1 MNLLSI
7 LFSFYGKSEKST
19 KEVQHSFPDI
29 DSVSRYFYNEEP
41 TTGSNRISDKV
52 WSDLDGDD
60 LFVFADHTHS
70 CPGKQLLYQ
79 SLRTL
84 DKKNFITENE
94 ELIRYFDNNN
104 WQMPI
109 EKELTCLSHH
119 DAYEL
124 ASLFQQTQ
132 EVPSKTM
139 QQLYRV
145 CQLLPFALAALFL
158 ISNQTITLLLLL
170 TAVILNVVL
179 HYKHKYRLWRYLH
192 AFPQFLTLLK
202 VAFRLYKDSD
212 LSRLSPDLGRHI
224 QALKP
229 LKRELQLFQ
238 LDTKLDSDAAIIVYV
253 LIEILRIFF
262 LLEPN
267 ALTKATNL
275 LNSRQEDVE
284 AVFLFVGKVDVLCS
298 MATLRKDLPYYCR
311 PESAEPKII
320 ETKAIYHP
328 LIPDCISNDFSN
340 GHKSVILTGSNM
352 SGKTAFI
359 RTIAIN
365 MLTAQTLNLCFAKT
379 FRAQPM
385 PLFSS
390 IHINDDLMNA
400 KSYYLQEV
408 LTVKEMIDAS
418 ENGYP
423 VLFLLDEL
431 FKGTNTTERIAA
443 GKAILS
449 ALNSGNNIV
458 LMATHDLELAE
469 LLHDEFDL
477 YHFSEQI
484 EQKELT
490 FDYKLKSGIMTHR
503 NAIRILELYGYPVS
517 TVHEAYEIAGGNV
530 QALVHKIRGLKLR
543 QS

>member
-1 MNLLSI
+1 MNLLSVI
-7 LFSFYGKSEKST
+7 ANLSGKAKESVQDT
-19 KEVQHSFPDI
+19 KQGFFDME
-29 DSVSRYFYNEEP
+29 SVSRYFYNQKP
-41 TTGSNRISDKV
+41 APDIDRLSDKV
-52 WSDLDGDD
+52 WDDLDGDN
-60 LFVFADHTHS
+60 LFAFADHTHS
-70 CPGKQLLYQ
+70 CPGMQLLYH
-79 SLRTL
+79 SLRSL
-84 DKKNFITENE
+84 SGKNFITENE
-94 ELIRYFDNNN
+94 ELIRSFDNDS
-104 WQMPI
+104 WRIPI
-109 EKELTCLSHH
+109 EKELSRLSHH
-119 DAYEL
+119 YAYEL
-124 ASLFQQTQ
+124 ESLFQRTQ
-132 EVPSKTM
+132 EVPSKTK

-145 CQLLPFALAALFL
+145 CQLLPFTLTALFL

-170 TAVILNVVL
+170 AAVILNVVL
-179 HYKHKYRLWRYLH
+179 HYKHKYRLWGYLH

-202 VAFRLYKDSD
+202 IASRLHKDSD
-212 LSRLSPDLGRHI
+212 LSRLSPDFDKHI
-224 QALKP
+224 HALKP

-275 LNSRQEDVE
+275 LNNRKEAVE

-298 MATLRKDLPYYCR
+298 MVALRKELPYYCR

-320 ETKAIYHP
+320 ETTEIYHP

-340 GHKSVILTGSNM
+340 GHKSIILTGSNM

-385 PLFSS
+385 QLFSS

-408 LTVKEMIDAS
+408 LTVKEMMDAS
-418 ENGYP
+418 GKEYP
-423 VLFLLDEL
+423 SLFLLDEL

-458 LMATHDLELAE
+458 LVATHDLELAE
-469 LLHDEFDL
+469 LLRDEFDL

-484 EQKELT
+484 QQEELT
-490 FDYKLKSGIMTHR
+490 FDYKLKKGIMMHR
-503 NAIRILELYGYPVS
+503 NAIRILELYGYPPS
-517 TVHEAYEIAGGNV
+517 TINEAYKIA
-530 QALVHKIRGLKLR
+530 KTKKLS
-543 QS
+543 QIN

>member
-1 MNLLSI
+1 MNLLSVI
-7 LFSFYGKSEKST
+7 ANLSGKT
-19 KEVQHSFPDI
+19 KESVQETKQAFLDME
-29 DSVSRYFYNEEP
+29 SVSRYFYNQES
-41 TTGSNRISDKV
+41 TTGIDQISDKV
-52 WSDLDGDD
+52 WDDLDGDN
-60 LFVFADHTHS
+60 LFAFADHTHS
-70 CPGKQLLYQ
+70 CPGKQLLYH

-84 DKKNFITENE
+84 SGKNFITRNE
-94 ELIRYFDNNN
+94 KLIDTFDDDN
-104 WQMPI
+104 WRLSI
-109 EKELTCLSHH
+109 EKELARLSHH
-119 DAYEL
+119 NAYEL
-124 ASLFQQTQ
+124 EALFQQTQ
-132 EVPSKTM
+132 DVPSKTM

-145 CQLLPFALAALFL
+145 CRLLPFTLAALFL

-170 TAVILNVVL
+170 ATAILNIVL
-179 HYKHKYRLWRYLH
+179 HYKHKYRLWGYLH

-202 VAFRLYKDSD
+202 VASRLHKDSG
-212 LSRLSPDLGRHI
+212 LSHLSPDLGRHI
-224 QALKP
+224 HALKP
-229 LKRELQLFQ
+229 LKRQLLLFQ
-238 LDTKLDSDAAIIVYV
+238 LDTKLDSDAAIIAYV

-275 LNSRQEDVE
+275 LNNRKEDVE
-284 AVFLFVGKVDVLCS
+284 IVFLFVGKVDVLCS
-298 MATLRKDLPYYCR
+298 MAALRKELPYYCR
-311 PESAEPKII
+311 LESAEPKIL
-320 ETKAIYHP
+320 ETTAIYHP
-328 LIPDCISNDFSN
+328 LIPDCISNNFSN
-340 GHKSVILTGSNM
+340 GNKSVILTGSNM

-385 PLFSS
+385 HLFSS

-418 ENGYP
+418 EKEYP
-423 VLFLLDEL
+423 ALFLLDEL

-449 ALNSGNNIV
+449 ALNSSNNIV

-469 LLHDEFDL
+469 LLHNEFDL

-484 EQKELT
+484 QQKELT

-503 NAIRILELYGYPVS
+503 NAIRILELYDYPTS
-517 TVHEAYEIAGGNV
+517 TVNEAYETAKAIA
-530 QALVHKIRGLKLR
+530 AK
-543 QS
+543 

>member
-1 MNLLSI
+1 MLGEFYDATYGTTRGEI
-7 LFSFYGKSEKST
+7 LAQFTTPSAFTVPAGAEPDSMSLTLVFNTWKGSKYSPVQIAAYEMDKGTLNYNTTYYTTEDAANYST
-19 KEVQHSFPDI
+19 KSKLL
-29 DSVSRYFYNEEP
+29 
-41 TTGSNRISDKV
+41 GSRISVAVPDTVTDTASYQPHLKYKFSKQRTIDFFQAAKSGV
-52 WSDLDGDD
+52 FKNQSSFANFFNGVYLRSEYGDGSIWNIS
-60 LFVFADHTHS
+60 H
-70 CPGKQLLYQ
+70 LYM
-79 SLRTL
+79 TL
-84 DKKNFITENE
+84 
-94 ELIRYFDNNN
+94 Y
-104 WQMPI
+104 
-109 EKELTCLSHH
+109 
-119 DAYEL
+119 Y
-124 ASLFQQTQ
+124 
-132 EVPSKTM
+132 
-139 QQLYRV
+139 
-145 CQLLPFALAALFL
+145 
-158 ISNQTITLLLLL
+158 
-170 TAVILNVVL
+170 
-179 HYKHKYRLWRYLH
+179 HYH
-192 AFPQFLTLLK
+192 
-202 VAFRLYKDSD
+202 
-212 LSRLSPDLGRHI
+212 
-224 QALKP
+224 ALKP

-275 LNSRQEDVE
+275 LNNRKEAVE

-298 MATLRKDLPYYCR
+298 MVALRKELPYYCR

-320 ETKAIYHP
+320 ETTEIYHP

-340 GHKSVILTGSNM
+340 GHKSIILTGSNM

-385 PLFSS
+385 QLFSS

-408 LTVKEMIDAS
+408 LTVKEMMDAS
-418 ENGYP
+418 GKEYP
-423 VLFLLDEL
+423 SLFLLDEL

-458 LMATHDLELAE
+458 LVATHDLELAE
-469 LLHDEFDL
+469 LLRDEFDL

-484 EQKELT
+484 QQEELT
-490 FDYKLKSGIMTHR
+490 FDYKLKKGIMPTKDYH
-503 NAIRILELYGYPVS
+503 IEHYLW
-517 TVHEAYEIAGGNV
+517 
-530 QALVHKIRGLKLR
+530 K
-543 QS
+543 

>member
-7 LFSFYGKSEKST
+7 IFNLSGKAAKTTQET
-19 KEVQHSFPDI
+19 IQQFVDI
-29 DSVSRYFYNEEP
+29 ESISRYFYNQESSP
-41 TTGSNRISDKV
+41 DSNQISDKV
-52 WSDLDGDD
+52 WDDLDGDS
-60 LFVFADHTHS
+60 LFVFADHAHS
-70 CPGKQLLYQ
+70 CPGRQLLYRT
-79 SLRTL
+79 LRTL
-84 DKKNFITENE
+84 SAKNFIAENK
-94 ELIRYFDNNN
+94 ELIRSFDDDN
-104 WQMPI
+104 WRISI
-109 EKELTCLSHH
+109 EKELSRLSHH

-124 ASLFQQTQ
+124 EALFQQTQ

-139 QQLYRV
+139 QRLYRV
-145 CQLLPFALAALFL
+145 CQLLPFTFAALFI
-158 ISNQTITLLLLL
+158 ISSQTITLLLLL
-170 TAVILNVVL
+170 AAIIINVTL
-179 HYKHKYRLWRYLH
+179 HYKHKYRLWGYLH

-202 VAFRLYKDSD
+202 IASRLHKDSD
-212 LSRLSPDLGRHI
+212 LSRLSPDFDRHI
-224 QALKP
+224 HALKP
-229 LKRELQLFQ
+229 LKRQLLLFQ
-238 LDTKLDSDAAIIVYV
+238 LDTKLDSDAAIIAYV

-275 LNSRQEDVE
+275 LNDTKEDLT

-298 MATLRKDLPYYCR
+298 MHSLQKQLPYYCQ
-311 PESAEPKII
+311 PEPAEPKHI
-320 ETKAIYHP
+320 ETTAIYHP

-340 GHKSVILTGSNM
+340 GNKSVILTGSNM
-352 SGKTAFI
+352 SGKTDFI

-385 PLFSS
+385 HLFSS

-418 ENGYP
+418 EKESP
-423 VLFLLDEL
+423 SLFLLDEL

-449 ALNSGNNIV
+449 ALNSQDNIV
-458 LMATHDLELAE
+458 LVATHDLELAE
-469 LLHDEFDL
+469 FLCDEFDL

-490 FDYKLKSGIMTHR
+490 FDYKLKKGIMTHR
-503 NAIRILELYGYPVS
+503 NAIRILELYGYPAS
-517 TVHEAYEIAGGNV
+517 TVEEAYEIADEKP
-530 QALVHKIRGLKLR
+530 AR
-543 QS
+543 